1 MSKRME
7 NKEKSEKRMRKTEK
21 GRNLDL
27 AGTSAT
33 ERLHSQYSVYGGSIV
48 GGTRPTIVIK

>member
-7 NKEKSEKRMRKTEK
+7 NKEKSEKRGRKSAKE
-21 GRNLDL
+21 RNLDL

-33 ERLHSQYSVYGGSIV
+33 ERLHSQYSVYV
-48 GGTRPTIVIK
+48 GRW